1 MQKPLFK
8 FERRLF
14 VVNRKRFLYA
24 YVMFDE
30 RSEKLERIDTGD
42 YTPEEYDR
50 FLQDIRLVNRY
61 AGDIR
66 ALKNTLLQAIKREQ
80 RREFSVL
87 DVGAGSGELLRV
99 VADFARK
106 TNRKSRLYGLE
117 LNRRSVVSIKEE
129 SKNYPEITA
138 IRADAFHL
146 PFADDSFDYV
156 ICSLFT
162 HHFTDEKLVP
172 ILAEFSRVACRKIFV
187 IDLHRHRAAYVSYK
201 MFCAAFRISRLVRED
216 GSLSILRGFKPD
228 ELEVLAGKANLK
240 NVSVKRFFPFRLVL
254 ECGENESL

>member
-1 MQKPLFK
+1 MDD
-8 FERRLF
+8 
-14 VVNRKRFLYA
+14 VVLLT
-24 YVMFDE
+24 M
-30 RSEKLERIDTGD
+30 SEFGRTARENGTRGTDHGHGNAMLVLGNSVKGGAVYGD
-42 YTPEEYDR
+42 WKGLKNDQLNEGRDLAVTTDFRDVFGE
-50 FLQDIRLVNRY
+50 V
-61 AGDIR
+61 
-66 ALKNTLLQAIKREQ
+66 ALKHL
-80 RREFSVL
+80 
-87 DVGAGSGELLRV
+87 GSK
-99 VADFARK
+99 D
-106 TNRKSRLYGLE
+106 
-117 LNRRSVVSIKEE
+117 LNKIFPRRSVVSIIEE